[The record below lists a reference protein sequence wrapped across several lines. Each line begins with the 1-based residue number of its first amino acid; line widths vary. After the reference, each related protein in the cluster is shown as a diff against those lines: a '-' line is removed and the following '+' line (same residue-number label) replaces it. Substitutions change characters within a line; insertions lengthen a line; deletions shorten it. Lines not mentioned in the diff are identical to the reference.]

1 MKIAFATCVE
11 LGKSCIE
18 EIYRLEGKL
27 DLMITLKDEK
37 AKNKS
42 GRIYLDDLSCQHN
55 VPLLKIDNINDQ
67 ETLQEL
73 KNKEIDWLFIIGW
86 SQIAKKNLLNAPS
99 KGCIG
104 MHPTLLPEGRGR
116 AAVPWAILKGL
127 DKTGVTAFK
136 IDEGVDTG
144 PIIDQVEIP
153 LNTHETATLLYEKV
167 SDAHIVLMKQ
177 LWNSIQ
183 NEELTFEPQDNSRAT
198 YWEGR
203 KPQDGEILAEM
214 TMKEAGALIRAVTK
228 PYPGSFYQKDG
239 AKLRIWEAKFSNEK
253 PVVETY
259 ITLKDGYLIPTKF
272 NFEEEEV
279 LENA

>member
-1 MKIAFATCVE
+1 MKVAFATCVE

-18 EIYRLEGKL
+18 KIYRINGNL
-27 DLMITLKDEK
+27 DLLITLKDDK
-37 AKNKS
+37 ASNKS
-42 GRIYLDDLSCQHN
+42 GRIYLDEFANNQN
-55 VPLLKIDNINDQ
+55 IPLLKINNINDK
-67 ETLQEL
+67 EVIYKL
-73 KNKEIDWLFIIGW
+73 KAMEIDWLFIIGW
-86 SQIAKKNLLNAPS
+86 SQIAKKELLDTPN

-153 LNTHETATLLYEKV
+153 LPKNETATFLYNKV
-167 SDAHIVLMKQ
+167 NEAHIILIEKIWYS
-177 LWNSIQ
+177 LNGDKLS
-183 NEELTFEPQDNSRAT
+183 LTVQDNSKAT

-203 KPQDGEILAEM
+203 KPQDGEILAQM
-214 TMKEAGALIRAVTK
+214 TVSEADALIRAVTK
-228 PYPGSFYQKDG
+228 PYPGSFYQCKNVIY
-239 AKLRIWEAKFSNEK
+239 RIWEAEFSAEEPNADM
-253 PVVETY
+253 Y
-259 ITLKDGYLIPTKF
+259 ITLKDGYLIPIKF
-272 NFEEEEV
+272 EEEV